1 FCSRFT
7 HVAFYL
13 NAVEMLVKIPFSVVP
28 TLPTAATITIEMP
41 PAIRAYSIAV
51 AAASSAKKA
60 WNFLIMAAVSVIYSD
75 SLSVRKN
82 GLGRIAE
89 SDSDVRH
96 DLLRLSY
103 RSRTHGTSRAGPR
116 RVERGASGAPGQ
128 CDCLVERRLELR
140 GSRHSFADRRR
151 YRAIVA

>member
-1 FCSRFT
+1 MFICSAAITPLCGPIFPINR
-7 HVAFYL
+7 L
-13 NAVEMLVKIPFSVVP
+13 MDGPRLFSSR
-28 TLPTAATITIEMP
+28 ICQ
-41 PAIRAYSIAV
+41 
-51 AAASSAKKA
+51 SSSLAGYFHQLA
-60 WNFLIMAAVSVIYSD
+60 ELYSD

-103 RSRTHGTSRAGPR
+103 RSRTQETSRAGPR